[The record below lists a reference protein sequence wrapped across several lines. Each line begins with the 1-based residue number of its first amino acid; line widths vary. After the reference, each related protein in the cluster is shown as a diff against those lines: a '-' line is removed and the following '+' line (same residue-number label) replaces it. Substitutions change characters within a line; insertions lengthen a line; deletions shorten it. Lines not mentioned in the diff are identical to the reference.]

1 MPCPEV
7 NRVQSSGGCL
17 KVPRNTCNGKG
28 VLWAANVPVAFEDT
42 EFTIASGSVLA
53 TRMANRQGAAHQQL
67 TLGNNN
73 PVPWCLSTSPSLS
86 LEAEYLIALH
96 FQSIVVSQECIKVTG
111 AQRYAD
117 MTNGV
122 TVG

>member
-1 MPCPEV
+1 MPRTEV
-7 NRVQSSGGCL
+7 NRVPSSSGY
-17 KVPRNTCNGKG
+17 RNTCNGKG
-28 VLWAANVPVAFEDT
+28 VLWAENVLVAFEDT
-42 EFTIASGSVLA
+42 EFTIASGSALA
-53 TRMANRQGAAHQQL
+53 TRMAIRQRTAQQQF

-73 PVPWCLSTSPSLS
+73 PVQWCLSTSPSLS

-96 FQSIVVSQECIKVTG
+96 FQSIVVSQECINVTG
-111 AQRYAD
+111 AHKYVD